1 MFKVSNENS
10 FFSLPVDLRLCL
22 LFVKNEKEHNTECFK
37 SFLREEG

>member
-10 FFSLPVDLRLCL
+10 F
-22 LFVKNEKEHNTECFK
+22 LFLFFACCKNEKEHNTECFK